1 MNPAIENRLVDFLR
15 SMTGQKSLMVET
27 DLFEAG
33 VTDSLTIM
41 DLLVFVETEFQVQIG
56 FEHLTPETF
65 ETPRTLANLI
75 VRQLTGTPHS
85 AAA

>member
-1 MNPAIENRLVDFLR
+1 MNQPIENRLVDFLR
-15 SMTGQKSLMVET
+15 SMTGQKSLVAET

-41 DLLVFVETEFQVQIG
+41 DLLVFVETEFQIQIG

-75 VRQLTGTPHS
+75 MRQLAGNSHS